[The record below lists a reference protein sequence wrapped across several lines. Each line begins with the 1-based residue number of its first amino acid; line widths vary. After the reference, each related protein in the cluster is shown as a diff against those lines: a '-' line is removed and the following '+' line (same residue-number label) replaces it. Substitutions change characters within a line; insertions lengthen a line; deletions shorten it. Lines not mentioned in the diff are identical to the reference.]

1 MKFLY
6 GNGIDSPTST
16 VSVHLI
22 EAGNDGGNGNTI
34 THGTL
39 EIPLSRLSTD
49 GHRVEQWYQ
58 VSPTPEAGRNR
69 PTLRLSLSIV
79 YGPPIKGEKLYS
91 VEIDTEIKTKLGATI
106 RVDSQ
111 GCVRIAHITPFIE
124 EMISSDVGKRNGS
137 GRQR

>member
-1 MKFLY
+1 MKFLH

-22 EAGNDGGNGNTI
+22 EAGNNGSNTI

-39 EIPLSRLSTD
+39 ETPLSRLSTD

-79 YGPPIKGEKLYS
+79 CGPPIKGEKLYS
-91 VEIDTEIKTKLGATI
+91 VEIDTERKTKLGATI

-111 GCVRIAHITPFIE
+111 GCVRIAHITPFIK
-124 EMISSDVGKRNGS
+124 EMVSSDVGKRNGS